1 MRCNRGNRSLHPN
14 IGLQGSKCS
23 ERRVSD
29 LTGICA
35 QRTESSA
42 QPPDE
47 TIFAR
52 ELGVLTQSG
61 DVVAARTL
69 EAVS

>member
-47 TIFAR
+47 TIFAPHVV
-52 ELGVLTQSG
+52 VLKQSG
-61 DVVAARTL
+61 DVVAAKAL